1 MNKLILA
8 LILVLPFYIKADFDN
23 KCSVIITLR
32 FQSNEDAYKDAINK
46 INQCEKY
53 DILSV
58 TSFLEESISK
68 VYITDLIQNYCMFN
82 HQIITLI
89 DDKTSNLSCVHR
101 GKPRVDRQLKSLV
114 LHTNSPQHQRDKL
127 FLDQTTL
134 EPVLN

>member
-1 MNKLILA
+1 MKKIF
-8 LILVLPFYIKADFDN
+8 VLSFLFLSTSVLSDFDN
-23 KCSVIITLR
+23 KCSVLITLR

-68 VYITDLIQNYCMFN
+68 VYITDLIQNYCMFD

-89 DDKTSNLSCVHR
+89 DNKTSNLSCVHR
-101 GKPRVDRQLKSLV
+101 GKPRVDRQLK
-114 LHTNSPQHQRDKL
+114 
-127 FLDQTTL
+127 
-134 EPVLN
+134 

>member
-68 VYITDLIQNYCMFN
+68 VYISDLIQNYCMFN

-101 GKPRVDRQLKSLV
+101 GKPRVDRQLK
-114 LHTNSPQHQRDKL
+114 
-127 FLDQTTL
+127 
-134 EPVLN
+134 

>member
-89 DDKTSNLSCVHR
+89 DNKTTNLSCVHR
-101 GKPRVDRQLKSLV
+101 GKPRVDRQLK
-114 LHTNSPQHQRDKL
+114 
-127 FLDQTTL
+127 
-134 EPVLN
+134 

>member
-23 KCSVIITLR
+23 KCCVIITLR

-101 GKPRVDRQLKSLV
+101 GKPRVDRQLK
-114 LHTNSPQHQRDKL
+114 
-127 FLDQTTL
+127 
-134 EPVLN
+134 

>member
-8 LILVLPFYIKADFDN
+8 LILVVPFYIKADFDN

-101 GKPRVDRQLKSLV
+101 GKPRVDRQLK
-114 LHTNSPQHQRDKL
+114 
-127 FLDQTTL
+127 
-134 EPVLN
+134 

>member
-32 FQSNEDAYKDAINK
+32 FQTNEDAYKDAINK
-46 INQCEKY
+46 INQCEKH

-68 VYITDLIQNYCMFN
+68 VYITDLIQNYCMFD

-89 DDKTSNLSCVHR
+89 DNKTSNLSCVHR
-101 GKPRVDRQLKSLV
+101 GKPRVDRQLK
-114 LHTNSPQHQRDKL
+114 
-127 FLDQTTL
+127 
-134 EPVLN
+134 